1 MIYFA
6 VLAVLLCMAPLDTR
20 RDRDLYLL
28 ATFLLLTVFLSLR
41 WETGTDWDSY
51 FEYFHELDNYRAF
64 EIGYVL
70 ENEFIR
76 LFTDNFTLFLLINST
91 IALIP
96 VALLIRNESK
106 GSTALACAIFY
117 SYYYVI
123 TYFGSDRR
131 IVAIALCLLA
141 AMQLLEQRRRRAFVL
156 IVAAACFHYSA
167 MLCLLYFPLEQFRW
181 SKRQAWRLGFWA
193 LIGGGVLYLAL
204 PLLMSIGI
212 FQQPLTRAAE
222 YLIVDTSVEGYD
234 KSTVSALSIAKRL
247 LIIGFIAFS
256 VVKNR
261 RETSARDV
269 FFANCYFLS
278 FAIYLLSELV
288 IGDIFKTFTI
298 YFSIFEV
305 ALIPNLIMAY
315 NRRSRVV
322 LYGLFVVYLVYQT
335 YSATFGNPFVELYIP
350 YRVSPDLG

>member
-6 VLAVLLCMAPLDTR
+6 LLAIVFCLAPIDTR
-20 RDRDLYLL
+20 RHRDVYLSV
-28 ATFLLLTVFLSLR
+28 TFLLLTVFLSVR

-51 FEYFHELDNYRAF
+51 FEYFHELDNYRNF

-70 ENEFIR
+70 ENEAIR
-76 LFTDNFTLFLLINST
+76 LFTDNFTLFLFINST
-91 IALIP
+91 IAIIP
-96 VALLIRNESK
+96 IAMFIRNECK
-106 GSTALACAIFY
+106 GSTTLACAIFY

-131 IVAIALCLLA
+131 IVAIALCVLA
-141 AMQLLEQRRRRAFVL
+141 AMQLLEQRRRLAFAL

-167 MLCLLYFPLEQFRW
+167 MLCMLYFPLEQFQW
-181 SKRQAWRLGFWA
+181 SRRQAWRLGFWA
-193 LIGGGVLYLAL
+193 VTGGMLLYLAL

-234 KSTVSALSIAKRL
+234 KSTLSVLSIAKRL

-256 VVKNR
+256 IVKNR
-261 RETSARDV
+261 RQASSRDV
-269 FFANCYFLS
+269 FFANSYFLS
-278 FAIYLLSELV
+278 FAIYLCSELV

-298 YFSIFEV
+298 YFSIFEI

-322 LYGLFVVYLVYQT
+322 LYGLFVAYLCYQT

-350 YRVSPDLG
+350 YRISPDLS